1 MEYNKTLIVTSF
13 DEKYFKYACVP
24 IKTLGMNYSR
34 SEKLKVRC
42 LVPENLQ
49 ERESEFIKII
59 NQENL
64 DIKFVT
70 SKKYI
75 EFTESGYAFEK
86 EYITKNMHH
95 RLFLGSTF
103 SNYDKAIYIDPD
115 TIILRDVAPLLDYE
129 IYSPISAV
137 VEYTGMSFR
146 TFNEKDYPYFNNG
159 VFIANLDYW
168 RKENLEDQFVD
179 WIKENGPTE
188 CPEQD
193 AMNFVFRNKWAP
205 LPLTFNLLAFKL
217 IEDSKLAENYPQ
229 PLVVHF
235 VGNYKPWNDVHIP
248 TWTDKWLKE
257 YSKLFSQ

>member
-1 MEYNKTLIVTSF
+1 
-13 DEKYFKYACVP
+13 
-24 IKTLGMNYSR
+24 
-34 SEKLKVRC
+34 
-42 LVPENLQ
+42 
-49 ERESEFIKII
+49 
-59 NQENL
+59 
-64 DIKFVT
+64 
-70 SKKYI
+70 
-75 EFTESGYAFEK
+75 
-86 EYITKNMHH
+86 MHH

-103 SNYDKAIYIDPD
+103 SNYDKVIYIDPD

-168 RKENLEDQFVD
+168 RKESLEDQFVE

-229 PLVVHF
+229 PLIVHF

-248 TWTDKWLKE
+248 TWTDKWLNE
-257 YSKLFSQ
+257 YSKLFPQ